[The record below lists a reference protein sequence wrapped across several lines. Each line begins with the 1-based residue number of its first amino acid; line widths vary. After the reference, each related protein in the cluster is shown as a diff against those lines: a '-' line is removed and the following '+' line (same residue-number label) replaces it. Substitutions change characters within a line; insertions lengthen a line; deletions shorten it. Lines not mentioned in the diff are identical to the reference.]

1 MMMVAT
7 LLPIFFSFYLGSWC
21 DIFGRKLLIKV
32 YLISK
37 VFGKTGL
44 ILCSYFMNSSK
55 YWILLCVIP
64 YGIAGLIL
72 IVCFSF
78 FFLYIIFII
87 LTIYQKACTCSCNNN
102 PYFICTIYFLTYN
115 FIFKFRWGRC
125 VYFSNKCSYGRYYK
139 T

>member
-1 MMMVAT
+1 MRRFVSSFRKFVNPSDDFDIVLYKNSIFTIFQYATFNVYMMMVAT

-37 VFGKTGL
+37 IFGKTGL

-55 YWILLCVIP
+55 YWLLLCYIP

-72 IVCFSF
+72 IVLFV
-78 FFLYIIFII
+78 FLDTIFII
-87 LTIYQKACTCSCNNN
+87 LTVYL
-102 PYFICTIYFLTYN
+102 FL
-115 FIFKFRWGRC
+115 
-125 VYFSNKCSYGRYYK
+125 
-139 T
+139 

>member
-1 MMMVAT
+1 MKSNATYVPQFFGYNNSVLAILIAFLRFFQYATFNVYMMMVAT

-55 YWILLCVIP
+55 YWLLLCYIP

-72 IVCFSF
+72 IVLFV
-78 FFLYIIFII
+78 FLDTIFII
-87 LTIYQKACTCSCNNN
+87 LTVYL
-102 PYFICTIYFLTYN
+102 FL
-115 FIFKFRWGRC
+115 
-125 VYFSNKCSYGRYYK
+125 
-139 T
+139 